1 MVKNW
6 RRTSVACFAVML
18 ADSCEQR
25 ALVAAL
31 VSLAGTAANLAL
43 ACSNDR
49 AVQRA
54 RLSFARGPYPPVSA
68 FPLDA
73 ATTLR
78 ASTLGG
84 ARALGFGERIGSI
97 EVGKQ
102 ADLVCVDLSALETQ
116 PLHNV
121 LSQLVYATGR
131 QQVSDV
137 WIAGKPKLVQR
148 ELVGMDLPGI
158 IANARQWRERIRHI
172 RA

>member
-1 MVKNW
+1 VVKNW

-73 ATTLR
+73 ATTPRRPWLER
-78 ASTLGG
+78 ADGSAEGSRSWLLTST
-84 ARALGFGERIGSI
+84 
-97 EVGKQ
+97 
-102 ADLVCVDLSALETQ
+102 
-116 PLHNV
+116 
-121 LSQLVYATGR
+121 
-131 QQVSDV
+131 
-137 WIAGKPKLVQR
+137 
-148 ELVGMDLPGI
+148 
-158 IANARQWRERIRHI
+158 
-172 RA
+172 